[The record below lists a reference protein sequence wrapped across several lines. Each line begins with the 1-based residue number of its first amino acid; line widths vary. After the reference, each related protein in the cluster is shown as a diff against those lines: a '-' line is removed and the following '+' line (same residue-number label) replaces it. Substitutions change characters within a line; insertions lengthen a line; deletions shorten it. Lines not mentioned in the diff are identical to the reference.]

1 MKRNLKL
8 YITLFFSTLKLS
20 AFTFGGGFVIISLMK
35 KEFVEKYGWISEE
48 DMLNYTAIAQSSPGA
63 IAINASLLVGFHIG
77 GFLGAVVTVIAS
89 ALPPLIILSV
99 ISFFY
104 TWFRDNT
111 VVRFILMGMQAGVA
125 AVLFDVIIGLCVSM
139 WKDSKLFGVIIALC
153 ISVWKDSKFF
163 ALIIAVLTFVLVAFL
178 SINILYIILA
188 CAVAGAI
195 FFSKRRKEHDIS

>member
-139 WKDSKLFGVIIALC
+139 WKDSK
-153 ISVWKDSKFF
+153 FF